1 MKELLGVAMGGSLGA
16 VARWA
21 LVSWT
26 HRWWPHHLP
35 LGTLLVNVI
44 GGFVIGLIA
53 AGTLFPL
60 HKHPIWATTL
70 MVGCAGGFTTF
81 SAFSLETM
89 KLASA
94 GRPEQAALNIAAN
107 VGLALLATAA
117 GFAVGKALH
126 VG

>member
-21 LVSWT
+21 LCDWT
-26 HRWWPHHLP
+26 RRWWVHHIP
-35 LGTLLVNVI
+35 LGTLMVNIV
-44 GGFVIGLIA
+44 GGFVIGFIA

-60 HKHPIWATTL
+60 HRHPVWATTL

-89 KLASA
+89 KLASS
-94 GRPEQAALNIAAN
+94 GRPEQAALNVGAN
-107 VGLALLATAA
+107 VGLALLFTVA
-117 GFAVGKALH
+117 GFTVGKAL
-126 VG
+126 